1 MNLDPLLATPGQSF
15 FIGERHSVGYE
26 TLRRM
31 TLMARYHAWI
41 ARELAPYAGQRMLEV
56 GCGIGNMSDYF
67 LACDLL
73 VCMDVA
79 PTHVEAIR
87 RRYAHR
93 PNVVTYMGDITDPTA
108 ITALRAYRF
117 DTVLCLNVLE
127 HIADDQR
134 ALAHM
139 YELLQPGGRLL
150 LFVPAGAYL
159 FGTLDLALGHYR
171 RYERHTLA
179 PLVQQTGFILE
190 RLSYLNLAGIPG
202 WWLNS
207 RVLGRHLLPEGQ
219 LRLFNRLAPL
229 FIAVERLI
237 RSFWDVPIGQ
247 SLLCVARR
255 PVSFPS
261 AS

>member
-1 MNLDPLLATPGQSF
+1 MHLDSLSSPSSPPQQAQDRSP
-15 FIGERHSVGYE
+15 IGYE

-31 TLMARYHAWI
+31 ATVPRYNAWI
-41 ARELAPYAGQRMLEV
+41 ARELSPYVGQRVLEV

-67 LACDLL
+67 LDRELL
-73 VCMDVA
+73 VCMDMM
-79 PTHVEAIR
+79 PGHVEVIR

-93 PNVVTYMGDITDPTA
+93 ANVVTYAGDITDSATV
-108 ITALRAYRF
+108 TALQAYRF

-127 HIADDQR
+127 HIADEET

-139 YELLQPGGRLL
+139 YELLQPGGCLL

-159 FGTLDLALGHYR
+159 YGTLDLALGHHR
-171 RYERHTLA
+171 RYERDTLA
-179 PLVQQTGFILE
+179 APVQTAGFRIE
-190 RLSYLNLAGIPG
+190 RLAYLNLAGIPG

-219 LRLFNRLAPL
+219 LQLFNRLAPF
-229 FIAVERLI
+229 FIAAERLL
-237 RSFWDVPIGQ
+237 RAFWDVPLGQ

-255 PVSFPS
+255 AP
-261 AS
+261 